1 MLQAFPAWIVV
12 AAMALVVL
20 MLLVFL
26 ASLYHKAAPDEALV
40 VYGFRGPRIVV
51 GGGTVIYP
59 LVENYRRLS
68 LELMSFE
75 VAPKQDLHALEGA
88 MVAVEAM
95 AWVKVKS
102 NLNSIY
108 AAAEWFL
115 SKTLEQREE
124 LIGQMME
131 SHLRTVVAH
140 LSVEQI
146 VKEPETL
153 AHRIAESCAAD
164 IEKMGLEI
172 VSFRIKQVRE
182 QQVRH

>member
-1 MLQAFPAWIVV
+1 
-12 AAMALVVL
+12 
-20 MLLVFL
+20 
-26 ASLYHKAAPDEALV
+26 
-40 VYGFRGPRIVV
+40 
-51 GGGTVIYP
+51 
-59 LVENYRRLS
+59 
-68 LELMSFE
+68 
-75 VAPKQDLHALEGA
+75 

-146 VKEPETL
+146 VKEPEKL
-153 AHRIAESCAAD
+153 AQRIAESCAAD
-164 IEKMGLEI
+164 IEKMGMEI
-172 VSFRIKQVRE
+172 VSFRIKRARE
-182 QQVRH
+182 RQEKHQSFSSERRQLC